1 MKKDTNNTMI
11 SSIYTISK
19 IDDQILESL
28 LTQVFIEG
36 FKQGKDFR
44 SRRFTEAQVREF
56 AKENASM
63 IIHNIEIMD
72 LI

>member
-1 MKKDTNNTMI
+1 MT
-11 SSIYTISK
+11 STIDRIAK
-19 IDDQILESL
+19 IDDQIRESL
-28 LTQVFIEG
+28 LTQVFLEG

-56 AKENASM
+56 AEENSSM

>member
-1 MKKDTNNTMI
+1 MTSTIDTI
-11 SSIYTISK
+11 AK

-44 SRRFTEAQVREF
+44 SRRFTEEQVREF
-56 AKENASM
+56 AKENTSM
-63 IIHNIEIMD
+63 IMHNIEMMD

>member
-1 MKKDTNNTMI
+1 MTSTIDTI
-11 SSIYTISK
+11 AK

-36 FKQGKDFR
+36 LKQGKDFR
-44 SRRFTEAQVREF
+44 SRRFTEEQVREF
-56 AKENASM
+56 AEENASM

-72 LI
+72 LL